1 MSTRYRVVEN
11 FRMLA
16 ILRTPLLSGA
26 ASRALV
32 VAAVLGCAVASIM
45 PGASMASTGA
55 LATHNE
61 APELVSVAMDGTA
74 AGGVT
79 DESGVSATGRFVVFV
94 STASDLVPGDTNGA
108 SDVFVR
114 DRTLKTTT
122 RVSVASD
129 GAQTVPAFPAL
140 PDSSF
145 VPRISANGS
154 EVVFA
159 SWANNLF
166 PWPTGGGAGCTPWC
180 PGELGT
186 HFYVHYMTTGE
197 TRMIDTSATGS
208 PANDD
213 TVPQGAQ
220 IVLSGNGRYAAFGSN
235 ATNLVPFAGEGHEP
249 QVYVKDLKTGA
260 IERASVSSS
269 GQAFNEPPGVGA
281 PLAIS
286 NNGKIVVFQ
295 STLPL
300 DPSEPTD
307 SVFVRNRKTR
317 TTTGFAMYSELGA
330 VPQPLSSDGRVY
342 AAFVS
347 GGTTLAWELDGTPP
361 LTPTPLPSVKGPPLT
376 NSDGSVLYFVS
387 ETDVAGDGLGP
398 GIFAYNRLTG
408 ITSRST
414 LISCFALQA
423 ATRQGTLFVG
433 LRREGPSEPCG
444 AGELNV
450 YAQAKRRSGA

>member
-1 MSTRYRVVEN
+1 MQHSQDVRIDDYRFATPEDAMEMSTRYRVVEN

-145 VPRISANGS
+145 VPRISAN
-154 EVVFA
+154 
-159 SWANNLF
+159 
-166 PWPTGGGAGCTPWC
+166 
-180 PGELGT
+180 
-186 HFYVHYMTTGE
+186 
-197 TRMIDTSATGS
+197 
-208 PANDD
+208 
-213 TVPQGAQ
+213 
-220 IVLSGNGRYAAFGSN
+220 
-235 ATNLVPFAGEGHEP
+235 
-249 QVYVKDLKTGA
+249 
-260 IERASVSSS
+260 
-269 GQAFNEPPGVGA
+269 
-281 PLAIS
+281 
-286 NNGKIVVFQ
+286 
-295 STLPL
+295 
-300 DPSEPTD
+300 
-307 SVFVRNRKTR
+307 
-317 TTTGFAMYSELGA
+317 
-330 VPQPLSSDGRVY
+330 
-342 AAFVS
+342 
-347 GGTTLAWELDGTPP
+347 
-361 LTPTPLPSVKGPPLT
+361 
-376 NSDGSVLYFVS
+376 
-387 ETDVAGDGLGP
+387 
-398 GIFAYNRLTG
+398 
-408 ITSRST
+408 
-414 LISCFALQA
+414 
-423 ATRQGTLFVG
+423 
-433 LRREGPSEPCG
+433 
-444 AGELNV
+444 
-450 YAQAKRRSGA
+450 